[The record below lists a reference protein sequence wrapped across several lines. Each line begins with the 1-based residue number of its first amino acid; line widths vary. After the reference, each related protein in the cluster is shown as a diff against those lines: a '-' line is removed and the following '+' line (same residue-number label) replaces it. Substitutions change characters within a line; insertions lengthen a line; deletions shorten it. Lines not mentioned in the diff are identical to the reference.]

1 MSEIFYPV
9 HRLLGNPRVF
19 FAIANFLNGPDGETL
34 KEAFYDLIEYPFPD
48 YEDPNDVEFDATEA
62 CFMIDDETGNVQIT
76 LDTGLAT
83 ILQAIQGE
91 FKAQI
96 TNDSEMAA
104 SSAIYERLVK
114 AICSANP
121 DFTNNIALCS
131 PPTPGNSYLRSKDG
145 ERFEGEFHL
154 LTDPETQ
161 YRFNVDIIDVNAD
174 ILHATYTPKL

>member
-1 MSEIFYPV
+1 VSEIFYPV

-19 FAIANFLNGPDGETL
+19 FAIANILGGPDGEAL
-34 KEAFYDLIEYPFPD
+34 KDAFLDLLEYNLGE
-48 YEDPNDVEFDATEA
+48 YEDPNDAEFEATEA
-62 CFMIDDETGNVQIT
+62 CFHMEEGTGNVQIT

-83 ILQAIQGE
+83 IMQPVQGE

-131 PPTPGNSYLRSKDG
+131 PPTPGNSYLRSEDG

-154 LTDPETQ
+154 LTDPEREFKFQ
-161 YRFNVDIIDVNAD
+161 VDIIDVNAD
-174 ILHATYTPKL
+174 ILHATYRPL